1 MIQNTQVR
9 LRLQADVPETRLQ
22 SVTRDLV
29 RHLND
34 QQGLRTELDAS
45 DAPEGAKGD
54 LVTIGT
60 IIMQLLASGGVLV
73 ALIDVLKTYV
83 QRVPSLEFTIERP
96 DGGKLTLKG
105 SHLAPEQS
113 QQTLSELKEFLKS
126 SS

>member
-1 MIQNTQVR
+1 MIQNSQVR
-9 LRLQADVPETRLQ
+9 LRLLADIPETRLQ

-45 DAPEGAKGD
+45 GEPEGAKGD
-54 LVTIGT
+54 PVTIGA
-60 IIMQLLASGGVLV
+60 IVLQLLAGGGVIV

-105 SHLAPEQS
+105 SHLTPEQS
-113 QQTLSELKEFLKS
+113 QQTLSELKEFFKS
-126 SS
+126 GS